1 MEILKPIFC
10 ATALMGMHITGPL
23 MAILLDT
30 DTKYSTLMSIFPKLY
45 NDMITIQP
53 HHFLQTSECV
63 VSFASTKVFKQKA
76 PTATILNSLND
87 CLQEYQTEVEKILS
101 LFLKAFSNGLA
112 VKKGAIFGFGL
123 FANKDTGSL
132 LKISTASNVLME
144 KLDNVPIHNLIEERS
159 VGLVNYGIQIRGK
172 NNISTVSRNI
182 VLNKSFDLLC
192 DDAMAHTK
200 KWQKHVHDIQVIKA
214 EWNKKMKLYE
224 QKGYS

>member
-1 MEILKPIFC
+1 MKILKPIFC

-23 MAILLDT
+23 MAILP

-101 LFLKAFSNGLA
+101 LSK
-112 VKKGAIFGFGL
+112 IF
-123 FANKDTGSL
+123 
-132 LKISTASNVLME
+132 
-144 KLDNVPIHNLIEERS
+144 
-159 VGLVNYGIQIRGK
+159 
-172 NNISTVSRNI
+172 
-182 VLNKSFDLLC
+182 
-192 DDAMAHTK
+192 
-200 KWQKHVHDIQVIKA
+200 
-214 EWNKKMKLYE
+214 
-224 QKGYS
+224 